1 MWVFSIFSALW
12 VIMRLLV
19 LGLPQCLMSHDKPVW
34 SNGASVYLF
43 SHAPGTWNSE
53 FAACHPLPETKPFT
67 AFPAPCY
74 NLLVERSHLE
84 PTIMLGS
91 CTSDSLGFK
100 GWFLVPPLHNM
111 LQLDLKNDLYWQV
124 KESKARE
131 IVQLAKSLKHEGLS
145 LTTRNYVNQAGACWN
160 APEILVLG
168 RRREEKA
175 TTWDVNA

>member
-1 MWVFSIFSALW
+1 MTNQSLVKWCICLPFLSCTGNLKLQSLLHVTLFLKRNHSPHFLHP
-12 VIMRLLV
+12 VI
-19 LGLPQCLMSHDKPVW
+19 
-34 SNGASVYLF
+34 
-43 SHAPGTWNSE
+43 
-53 FAACHPLPETKPFT
+53 
-67 AFPAPCY
+67 
-74 NLLVERSHLE
+74 NLLAERSHPE

-91 CTSDSLGFK
+91 CTSDSLGFR

-131 IVQLAKSLKHEGLS
+131 IVQLAKPLKHEGLG

-168 RRREEKA
+168 RRKEEKA
-175 TTWDVNA
+175 TTWDVDA